1 MSKNML
7 FKSVPVL
14 LAGFVLVG
22 CGSPNIVAKPEPFN
36 FEQVAKEPGEQA
48 KQVLKVEEFGD
59 GIKNTKK
66 YVMGA
71 FQVRVRTELSGQYGK
86 QLEQPNKLGRGN
98 DALFQ
103 KVTDDLYKEFVANL
117 KSRGIEIVSLSS
129 VKKYPEFQGM
139 GSNSAGEGKW
149 TLVNSFAS
157 GHATAL
163 RASGISNEY
172 EEGDALAVGYV
183 DRSTGGWWGDKPENN
198 YQIFY
203 PAAVPGLNYSTNRV
217 TLFGA
222 TEYPIGDDI
231 ANPGTL
237 PLPLLAAAAHDK
249 LGVITAAFEVELV
262 KYGRERTDQPGYTA
276 GFTIGGGVPMV
287 RTKLSALNMLPPG
300 TERGTFF
307 NSGGFTQGLRI
318 TTEHRGTRHAGMKA
332 MFDSE
337 FGYAFHWV
345 EVADGS
351 AVYTE
356 SEVINPVPAKFPAA
370 FKKATDGNLQMIMY
384 AIDHPSDF

>member
-149 TLVNSFAS
+149 TLVNTFAS

-163 RASGISNEY
+163 HTYGISHEY
-172 EEGDALAVGYV
+172 EEGSGGGASVNNGADA
-183 DRSTGGWWGDKPENN
+183 SENN

-203 PAAVPGLNYSTNRV
+203 PAAVPGLNYVQNVV
-217 TLFGA
+217 TLFSPRD
-222 TEYPIGDDI
+222 YPLGDDI
-231 ANPGTL
+231 AAGHSL
-237 PLPLLAAAAHDK
+237 PQALMAAAARDK
-249 LGVITAAFEVELV
+249 LGVMTAAFEVELV
-262 KYGRERTDQPGYTA
+262 KYGRDQLERVGDN
-276 GFTIGGGVPMV
+276 GFIKYTIGAGVPMV
-287 RTKLSALNMLPPG
+287 RTKLATLKMLPPG
-300 TERGTFF
+300 TERGSFF

-318 TTEHRGTRHAGMKA
+318 TTEHRGKRHGGM
-332 MFDSE
+332 
-337 FGYAFHWV
+337 
-345 EVADGS
+345 
-351 AVYTE
+351 
-356 SEVINPVPAKFPAA
+356 
-370 FKKATDGNLQMIMY
+370 
-384 AIDHPSDF
+384 